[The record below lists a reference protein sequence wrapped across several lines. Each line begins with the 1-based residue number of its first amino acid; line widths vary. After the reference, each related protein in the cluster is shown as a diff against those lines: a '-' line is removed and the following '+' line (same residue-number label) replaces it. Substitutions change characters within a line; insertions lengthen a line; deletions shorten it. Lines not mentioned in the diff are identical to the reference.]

1 MATSIIRRFL
11 VFAIPIA
18 LVIGGGTAW
27 YVKYKID
34 TRPYSSISGDLKA
47 TAQDL
52 VAAGIGNS
60 FVDEPWFTKTDL
72 QALSFYLVDE
82 GQLRAILRNDSS
94 DSFYTVTDPKFM
106 RKSGFKTSA
115 EGTEMCPLVAS
126 TRISNTLV
134 LASDHKLYFFDP
146 TYGCYYSH
154 RKYLEQLDAAI
165 EEVQYNSV
173 LVHPE
178 FDSSIRTE

>member
-1 MATSIIRRFL
+1 MATSKIGRFL

-34 TRPYSSISGDLKA
+34 TRPYSSISGDLRA

-72 QALSFYLVDE
+72 HALSFYLVDE
-82 GQLRAILRNDSS
+82 GQLRVILRNDSS

-115 EGTEMCPLVAS
+115 EETEMCPAIGG
-126 TRISNTLV
+126 TRNSNTLV
-134 LASDHKLYFFDP
+134 LASDRNLYFFDP
-146 TYGCYYSH
+146 TYGCYYSL
-154 RKYLEQLDAAI
+154 RPYLEQLDDAT
-165 EEVQYNSV
+165 EQLSHTP

-178 FDSSIRTE
+178 FDSSVITP